1 MFDFG
6 FGEMIGLVVLA
17 LILVGPERMPKVA
30 SDLVPKVASDLA
42 KMIRK
47 VRSLTNSATAEIR
60 ENLGPGFED
69 LKPADLNPKTF
80 IKRQVASV
88 LEDEDEKESQRKS
101 GESAFKPQIDPD
113 LL

>member
-6 FGEMIGLVVLA
+6 AGEIAGLVVLA
-17 LILVGPERMPKVA
+17 LILVGPERMPRVA
-30 SDLVPKVASDLA
+30 GDLA

-47 VRSLTNSATAEIR
+47 VRSMTNTATAEIR

-69 LKPADLNPKTF
+69 LTPADLNPKTF
-80 IKRQVASV
+80 IKKHVASV
-88 LEDEDEKESQRKS
+88 LDEEDENAGKS
-101 GESAFKPQIDPD
+101 KNGAPAIKPQIDPD

>member
-1 MFDFG
+1 MFEFG
-6 FGEMIGLVVLA
+6 FGEVIGLVVLA
-17 LILVGPERMPKVA
+17 LILVGPERMPRLA
-30 SDLVPKVASDLA
+30 GDLA

-60 ENLGPGFED
+60 DNLGPGFED

-88 LEDEDEKESQRKS
+88 LEAEDEKDNERN

>member
-6 FGEMIGLVVLA
+6 FGEVIGLVVLA
-17 LILVGPERMPKVA
+17 LLLVGPERMPR
-30 SDLVPKVASDLA
+30 VASDLA

-47 VRSLTNSATAEIR
+47 VRSMTNAATAEIR
-60 ENLGPGFED
+60 DNLGPGFED

-88 LEDEDEKESQRKS
+88 LDEEDENDRKNS
-101 GESAFKPQIDPD
+101 TDSNSAFSPRIDPD

>member
-6 FGEMIGLVVLA
+6 FGEVIGLVVLA
-17 LILVGPERMPKVA
+17 LLLVGPERMPR
-30 SDLVPKVASDLA
+30 VASDLA

-47 VRSLTNSATAEIR
+47 VRSLNDTATAEIR

-80 IKRQVASV
+80 IKRHVASV
-88 LEDEDEKESQRKS
+88 LDEEDEKERQNRS
-101 GESAFKPQIDPD
+101 GTSAFKPQIDPD

>member
-1 MFDFG
+1 MVDFG
-6 FGEMIGLVVLA
+6 FGEIIGLVILA
-17 LILVGPERMPKVA
+17 LILVGPDRMPR
-30 SDLVPKVASDLA
+30 VASDLA

-47 VRSLTNSATAEIR
+47 VRSMTNTATAEIR

-80 IKRQVASV
+80 IKRHVTSV
-88 LEDEDEKESQRKS
+88 LEDEDEKERQGKN
-101 GESAFKPQIDPD
+101 GTSAFKPKIDPD

>member
-6 FGEMIGLVVLA
+6 VGEIAGLIVLA
-17 LILVGPERMPKVA
+17 LILVGPERMPRVA
-30 SDLVPKVASDLA
+30 GDLA

-47 VRSLTNSATAEIR
+47 VRAMTNTATAEIR

-69 LKPADLNPKTF
+69 LTPSDLNPKTF

-88 LEDEDEKESQRKS
+88 LEEDEKKEKMNSK
-101 GESAFKPQIDPD
+101 ESAIKPTIDPD

>member
-1 MFDFG
+1 MFDFSA
-6 FGEMIGLVVLA
+6 GEIAGLVVLA
-17 LILVGPERMPKVA
+17 LILVGPERMPRVA
-30 SDLVPKVASDLA
+30 GDLA

-47 VRSLTNSATAEIR
+47 VRSMTNTATAEIR

-69 LKPADLNPKTF
+69 LTPSDLNPKTF
-80 IKRQVASV
+80 IKKHVASV
-88 LEDEDEKESQRKS
+88 LDEDEAKEGQAKS

>member
-1 MFDFG
+1 
-6 FGEMIGLVVLA
+6 
-17 LILVGPERMPKVA
+17 MPKVA
-30 SDLVPKVASDLA
+30 ADLA

-69 LKPADLNPKTF
+69 LKPSDLNPKTF

-88 LEDEDEKESQRKS
+88 LDDEDEKERQKS
-101 GESAFKPQIDPD
+101 EDQAAFKPQIDPD

>member
-6 FGEMIGLVVLA
+6 AGEIAGLVVLA
-17 LILVGPERMPKVA
+17 LILVGPERMPRVA
-30 SDLVPKVASDLA
+30 GDLA

-47 VRSLTNSATAEIR
+47 VRSMTNSATAEIR

-69 LKPADLNPKTF
+69 LTPSDLNPKTF
-80 IKRQVASV
+80 IKKHVASV
-88 LEDEDEKESQRKS
+88 LDEDDVKEGKAKS
-101 GESAFKPQIDPD
+101 DKSAFKPQIDPD

>member
-6 FGEMIGLVVLA
+6 FGEIIGLVVLA
-17 LILVGPERMPKVA
+17 LLLVGPERMPR
-30 SDLVPKVASDLA
+30 VASDLA

-47 VRSLTNSATAEIR
+47 VRSLTNTATAEIR

-80 IKRQVASV
+80 IKRHVASV
-88 LEDEDEKESQRKS
+88 LDDEDEKERQNRN
-101 GESAFKPQIDPD
+101 GASAFKPQIDPD

>member
-6 FGEMIGLVVLA
+6 AGEVIGLVVLA
-17 LILVGPERMPKVA
+17 LILVGPERMPR
-30 SDLVPKVASDLA
+30 VASDLA

-47 VRSLTNSATAEIR
+47 VRSMTNAATAEIR

-69 LKPADLNPKTF
+69 LSPSDLNPKTF
-80 IKRQVASV
+80 IKRHVSSV
-88 LEDEDEKESQRKS
+88 LEEEDKKVGKNQPKES
-101 GESAFKPQIDPD
+101 AIKPQIDPD

>member
-17 LILVGPERMPKVA
+17 LILVGPERMPR
-30 SDLVPKVASDLA
+30 VASDLA

-47 VRSLTNSATAEIR
+47 VRTMTNTATAEIR

-80 IKRQVASV
+80 IKRHVTSV
-88 LEDEDEKESQRKS
+88 LDEEDKKERQSVNGQP
-101 GESAFKPQIDPD
+101 AFKPQIDPD

>member
-6 FGEMIGLVVLA
+6 FGEVIGLVVLA
-17 LILVGPERMPKVA
+17 LLLVGPERMPR
-30 SDLVPKVASDLA
+30 VASDLA

-47 VRSLTNSATAEIR
+47 VRSLTNTATAEIR

-80 IKRQVASV
+80 IKRHVASV
-88 LEDEDEKESQRKS
+88 LDDEDEKERQNRN
-101 GESAFKPQIDPD
+101 GASAFKPQIDPD

>member
-6 FGEMIGLVVLA
+6 VGEIAGLVVLA
-17 LILVGPERMPKVA
+17 LILVGPERMPRVA
-30 SDLVPKVASDLA
+30 GDLA
-42 KMIRK
+42 RMIRK
-47 VRSLTNSATAEIR
+47 VRAMTNTATAEIR

-69 LKPADLNPKTF
+69 LTPSDLNPKTF

-88 LEDEDEKESQRKS
+88 LEDEDEKERDRKQ
-101 GESAFKPQIDPD
+101 GGSAFKPQIDPD

>member
-17 LILVGPERMPKVA
+17 LILVGPERMPR
-30 SDLVPKVASDLA
+30 VASDLA

-47 VRSLTNSATAEIR
+47 VRNLTNSATAEIR
-60 ENLGPGFED
+60 DNLGPGFED

-80 IKRQVASV
+80 IKKHVASV
-88 LEDEDEKESQRKS
+88 LDDEDEKDNQKRS
-101 GESAFKPQIDPD
+101 GESAFNPQIDPD